1 MIPRLRIVILLLAAS
16 LASGCGSDGTG
27 DRITMLEVVG
37 AKVQRTADTT
47 VLNARLR
54 YQFGEAVLEAMRHGV
69 PVTLLVEARIVNRGS
84 RPWLEVILKTQ
95 RLYRLDYHSL
105 SRQYVL
111 EDMTS
116 GEQTIFPSY
125 LALQDALA
133 RPPGLRLA
141 DDLSLPEG
149 RLQGSVRARLYIE
162 GLPPAMRLSAY
173 FSKQWRL
180 RSEWYVW
187 TLEG

>member
-1 MIPRLRIVILLLAAS
+1 MILLLRIVVLLLAAS
-16 LASGCGSDGTG
+16 LASGCGSGAAG
-27 DRITMLEVVG
+27 DRVAMLEVVG
-37 AKVQRTADTT
+37 AEVQQTADAV
-47 VLNARLR
+47 VLDVRLR
-54 YQFGEAVLEAMRHGV
+54 YQFGEAVLEAMRHSV
-69 PVTLLVEARIVNRGS
+69 PVTLLVEARIVNRSS
-84 RPWLEVILKTQ
+84 RPWLEVVLQTQ
-95 RLYRLDYHSL
+95 RLYRLRYHAL
-105 SRQYVL
+105 SRQYLL

-162 GLPPAMRLSAY
+162 DLPPAMRLSAY
-173 FSKQWRL
+173 LSPQWRL
-180 RSEWYVW
+180 RSQWYVW
-187 TLEG
+187 TLES